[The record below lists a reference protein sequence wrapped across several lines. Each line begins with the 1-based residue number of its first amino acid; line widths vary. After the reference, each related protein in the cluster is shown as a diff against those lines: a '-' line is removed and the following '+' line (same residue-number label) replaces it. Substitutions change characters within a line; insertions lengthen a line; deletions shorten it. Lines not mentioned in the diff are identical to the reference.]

1 MAEFQRGLV
10 ETFEITTP
18 FQMSYS
24 FTLKSSTG
32 AIHHRRAQFASTKP
46 HFAFQN
52 ISMATVLTK
61 RRVVGSPRS
70 HWFATVKIALGP
82 FGSIDAYHVPFS
94 LPLVTLL
101 WKVQTILTANALTI
115 SDKPLVELIHS
126 VQSAEFMSTWSNSS
140 RHFSAGNIICD
151 YTSSPGSTDRT
162 VKGSF
167 TSDGDC
173 VGVKSNVIYASRMQ
187 ILFAALAW
195 HIQWPH
201 EALDIQF
208 ICALNANACVDD
220 LTNTLLWA
228 TAETGNVSM
237 IQFEAKSRQLLLLTL
252 FGSKSIANTGW
263 MLLYEWVVGVREVVA
278 FAGDANVKWQVMS
291 EYAIAYS
298 SGVLALIGFSTWAM
312 VAANRYAVDTG
323 NLFNSTESRAW
334 CG

>member
-1 MAEFQRGLV
+1 MA
-10 ETFEITTP
+10 I
-18 FQMSYS
+18 
-24 FTLKSSTG
+24 
-32 AIHHRRAQFASTKP
+32 
-46 HFAFQN
+46 
-52 ISMATVLTK
+52 VLTE

-82 FGSIDAYHVPFS
+82 FGSIDAYHVPFP

-101 WKVQTILTANALTI
+101 WKVQTIVTANALTI

-126 VQSAEFMSTWSNSS
+126 VQSAEFMSTWSNSW

-151 YTSSPGSTDRT
+151 YTSSPGAADRT

-167 TSDGDC
+167 TSDVDC
-173 VGVKSNVIYASRMQ
+173 AGVKSNVIYASRMQ

-228 TAETGNVSM
+228 TAVTGNDGDMTLQSAVQDVVVTAGNVSM

-252 FGSKSIANTGW
+252 FGSKSIAYTGW

-278 FAGDANVKWQVMS
+278 FAGDANVEWQVMS
-291 EYAIAYS
+291 EY
-298 SGVLALIGFSTWAM
+298 T
-312 VAANRYAVDTG
+312 TP
-323 NLFNSTESRAW
+323 
-334 CG
+334 

>member
-1 MAEFQRGLV
+1 MTPSQEAAYWSDYGISRFSTQWQNFKRIGLV

-18 FQMSYS
+18 FQVSYS

-32 AIHHRRAQFASTKP
+32 AIHVDKSASFKLYWGLAND
-46 HFAFQN
+46 FVA
-52 ISMATVLTK
+52 V
-61 RRVVGSPRS
+61 RS
-70 HWFATVKIALGP
+70 NVSSIAG
-82 FGSIDAYHVPFS
+82 HM
-94 LPLVTLL
+94 
-101 WKVQTILTANALTI
+101 QTIITA
-115 SDKPLVELIHS
+115 DKPLVDLINS
-126 VQSAEFMSTWSNSS
+126 VQSVEFMSTWSNSS

-151 YTSSPGSTDRT
+151 YTSSPGAADRT

-173 VGVKSNVIYASRMQ
+173 SGVKSMVIYASRMQ

-228 TAETGNVSM
+228 TAVTGNDGDMTLQSAVQDVVVTAGNVSM
-237 IQFEAKSRQLLLLTL
+237 IQVEAKSRQLLLLTL
-252 FGSKSIANTGW
+252 FGSKSIAYTGW

-278 FAGDANVKWQVMS
+278 FAGDANV
-291 EYAIAYS
+291 
-298 SGVLALIGFSTWAM
+298 
-312 VAANRYAVDTG
+312 
-323 NLFNSTESRAW
+323 
-334 CG
+334 